1 MKLQDMRRCASNLL
15 TFRSFA
21 SYSYDFHVIFQRNA
35 LYKSDIYIYILRFDL
50 YRRNWKKFVQMVER
64 IGGIRDGLISS
75 SRSKQS
81 MIELLGEKI
90 NWRWKGGKKK
100 RLSIP
105 WQWRNRFDLDESVK
119 AGKNISTRTSY
130 EEFRGWSPVIESLT
144 ACNRNI
150 GGIDG
155 KS

>member
-1 MKLQDMRRCASNLL
+1 MRRCASNLL

-35 LYKSDIYIYILRFDL
+35 LYKSDIYIYSPIRFISKKL
-50 YRRNWKKFVQMVER
+50 EEIYSNEEYRK

-90 NWRWKGGKKK
+90 NWRWKGGKKT
-100 RLSIP
+100 SIDTVTVTKP
-105 WQWRNRFDLDESVK
+105 LRSR
-119 AGKNISTRTSY
+119 
-130 EEFRGWSPVIESLT
+130 
-144 ACNRNI
+144 
-150 GGIDG
+150 
-155 KS
+155 

>member
-1 MKLQDMRRCASNLL
+1 MRMKLQDMRRCASNLL

-75 SRSKQS
+75 FRSKQS

-90 NWRWKGGKKK
+90 NWRWKGGEKNVY
-100 RLSIP
+100 RYRDSDETASI
-105 WQWRNRFDLDESVK
+105 LMKV
-119 AGKNISTRTSY
+119 
-130 EEFRGWSPVIESLT
+130 
-144 ACNRNI
+144 
-150 GGIDG
+150 
-155 KS
+155 

>member
-1 MKLQDMRRCASNLL
+1 MRMKLQDMRRCASNLL

-35 LYKSDIYIYILRFDL
+35 YKVIYIYSPIRFISKKL
-50 YRRNWKKFVQMVER
+50 EEIYSNEEYRK
-64 IGGIRDGLISS
+64 IGRIRDGLISS

-105 WQWRNRFDLDESVK
+105 
-119 AGKNISTRTSY
+119 
-130 EEFRGWSPVIESLT
+130 
-144 ACNRNI
+144 
-150 GGIDG
+150 
-155 KS
+155 